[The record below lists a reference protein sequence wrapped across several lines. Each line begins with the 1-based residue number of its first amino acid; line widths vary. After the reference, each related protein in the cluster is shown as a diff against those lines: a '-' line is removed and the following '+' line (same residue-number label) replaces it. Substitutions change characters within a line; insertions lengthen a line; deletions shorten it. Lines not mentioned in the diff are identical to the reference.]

1 MATKRKFEE
10 AVAQLEEIID
20 QIESGDIGLEESIG
34 QYEKGTKLIEHCQT
48 ILNRAQKRISQLS
61 PPPAPGPEAP
71 PESSSNLPGG
81 SGESSQESD
90 SY

>member
-61 PPPAPGPEAP
+61 PPPGPRTGSPPGIIL
-71 PESSSNLPGG
+71 ESSWRLRRIFTR
-81 SGESSQESD
+81 E
-90 SY
+90 